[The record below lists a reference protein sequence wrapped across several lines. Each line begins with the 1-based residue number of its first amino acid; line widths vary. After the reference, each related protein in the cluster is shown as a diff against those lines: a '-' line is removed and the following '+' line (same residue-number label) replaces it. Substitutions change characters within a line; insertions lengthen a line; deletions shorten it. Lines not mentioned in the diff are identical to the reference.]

1 MDGRSLLGLAQ
12 GKEKD
17 WRNEVMVQR
26 REEALQRAI
35 RTERWKYCIFNP
47 DSKLAEPHSTEY
59 TERYLYDLY
68 ADPHE
73 HVNLAGRAAYR
84 KIADEL
90 RDRLIE
96 RMAGIGEPRPR
107 VTAARFYA

>member
-1 MDGRSLLGLAQ
+1 MLALAQ
-12 GKEKD
+12 GKEKS
-17 WRNEVMVQR
+17 WRNEVFVQM

-35 RTERWKYCIFNP
+35 RTERWKYCLFDP
-47 DSKLAEPHSTEY
+47 DSKRSEPHSARY

-73 HVNLAGRAAYR
+73 HVNLIGRAAYR
-84 KIADEL
+84 EIANEL

-96 RMAGIGEPRPR
+96 RMTAVGEPRPQ
-107 VTAARFYA
+107 VAPARHYA